1 MAGNGGGEW
10 SSGSG
15 GGGCIAA
22 VFGGLR

>member
-15 GGGCIAA
+15 GGCIAA